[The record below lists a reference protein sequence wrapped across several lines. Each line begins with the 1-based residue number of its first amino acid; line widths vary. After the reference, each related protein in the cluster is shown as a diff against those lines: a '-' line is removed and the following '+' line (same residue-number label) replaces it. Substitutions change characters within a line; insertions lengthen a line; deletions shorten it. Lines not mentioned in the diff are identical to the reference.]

1 MLPICYRYVT
11 DGHGVTAGEEPESD
25 FHLAFSPQREDP
37 GNEQFQTHQIPKIIG
52 GVNAASAQAALALYP
67 QGFQRALWVSST
79 RAAEMTRILENT
91 FRGVNIA
98 LASELKLLCLR
109 RGAVKREN

>member
-1 MLPICYRYVT
+1 
-11 DGHGVTAGEEPESD
+11 
-25 FHLAFSPQREDP
+25 
-37 GNEQFQTHQIPKIIG
+37 
-52 GVNAASAQAALALYP
+52 
-67 QGFQRALWVSST
+67 VSST